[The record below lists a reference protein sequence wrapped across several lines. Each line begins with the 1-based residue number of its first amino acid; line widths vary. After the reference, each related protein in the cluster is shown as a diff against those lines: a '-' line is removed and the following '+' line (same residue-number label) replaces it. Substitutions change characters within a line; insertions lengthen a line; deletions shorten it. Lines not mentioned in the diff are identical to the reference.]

1 MEKSDFPIEQMVGQ
15 RLMLGFDGTHLNQ
28 DLKFII
34 REIKAGGIVLFRPN
48 IQSPDQLTRLCSDV
62 QSYAADCG
70 QPPLFIAVDQEG
82 GVVARL
88 KPPFTQFP
96 GNPYIRTMADAEAFA
111 TVTAA
116 ELIIAGINMNMAPV
130 LDVAPEGVDS
140 IMKDRVFTGDAE
152 IVSALGSA
160 VIKTLQKGK
169 VMAVAKH
176 FPGIGRTTKDSHF
189 FLPTLDTDLQTLKAT
204 DLRPFEAAMDA
215 NVAGIMLS
223 HISYPQLDDT
233 WQASLSP
240 YIAGDLLRRQLGY
253 QGLVLTDDLDMKAIK
268 HDMKTCVRQVLAS
281 GIDLAL
287 ICHKGPNIGIAWEEM
302 GRLLDGNPLLFALA
316 RESMNR
322 ILQTKKRHLSV

>member
-48 IQSPDQLTRLCSDV
+48 ILSPDQLTRLCSDV